1 VPPPPHEP
9 VNLDEAKQAD
19 LVPRLRE
26 MLKQRESLIKAEQ
39 QQVRLVEAKNEAL
52 RANLDQVRG
61 TRAH

>member
-1 VPPPPHEP
+1 
-9 VNLDEAKQAD
+9 
-19 LVPRLRE
+19 